1 MRTEINIDKPDFY
14 LKGEPVW
21 RQDSVIEV
29 NANQMTIAEDGGIT
43 VTNREL
49 TKVNKR
55 TEECIK
61 EVDATME
68 QLRKSVEMV
77 QNAADATQE
86 HLKKKTAQI
95 KDYQSQLATAIVNLN
110 KTMNDKQLETM
121 VSNAERLVTALQA
134 LDSLN
139 KHGSLDNILKALGNK

>member
-1 MRTEINIDKPDFY
+1 MRTELHIDKPDFY
-14 LKGEPVW
+14 LKGAPVW
-21 RQDSVIEV
+21 YETSATEV
-29 NANQMTIAEDGGIT
+29 NANQMVIAEDGGET

-49 TKVNKR
+49 KKVNKK

-61 EVDATME
+61 ELDATME
-68 QLRKSVEMV
+68 QLRKSVDLIHTTA
-77 QNAADATQE
+77 NATQE
-86 HLKKKTAQI
+86 QLKKKTAQI
-95 KDYQSQLATAIVNLN
+95 KDYQAQLATAIVNLN

-121 VSNAERLVTALQA
+121 VNNAERLVTALQA